1 MLRRMCADAAASHRS
16 VAAEAA
22 VGAAEQLAELAAEL
36 AAEAEQARRLTPR
49 LVDDIT
55 GAGLFRLCVP
65 ASVGGLEAT
74 AEELVRVVE
83 ALARG
88 DGAAGWCVAI
98 AATSGLIAGYLPNAG
113 AREIYGSASA
123 VSGGVFAPKGRASPV
138 DGGFRVSGRWPFA
151 SGCEHCDWLM
161 GGSIVLDGGA
171 PRTLPNG
178 MPDVRLMLAPAGE
191 VRIHDTWHVTG
202 LRGTGSHDIEFD
214 DLLVPAE
221 HSVSV
226 FSEQPRERG
235 PLYAFPLFGLLA
247 LAIAGVALGIARG
260 ALDDLGGLAAGKTP
274 TGSRRALGERAT
286 VQAETAQA
294 EAALRAARALLY
306 EAIDQAWSAAVA
318 NGQVSV
324 QDRASLR
331 LAATHATS
339 ASAAVVATAYRL
351 GGGSA
356 IYDSSP
362 LQRRFRDAH
371 VATQH
376 MLVGPATW
384 ELTGRLL
391 LGLETDT
398 TQL

>member
-1 MLRRMCADAAASHRS
+1 M
-16 VAAEAA
+16 
-22 VGAAEQLAELAAEL
+22 
-36 AAEAEQARRLTPR
+36 
-49 LVDDIT
+49 
-55 GAGLFRLCVP
+55 
-65 ASVGGLEAT
+65 
-74 AEELVRVVE
+74 
-83 ALARG
+83 
-88 DGAAGWCVAI
+88 
-98 AATSGLIAGYLPNAG
+98 
-113 AREIYGSASA
+113 
-123 VSGGVFAPKGRASPV
+123 
-138 DGGFRVSGRWPFA
+138 
-151 SGCEHCDWLM
+151 
-161 GGSIVLDGGA
+161 
-171 PRTLPNG
+171 
-178 MPDVRLMLAPAGE
+178 
-191 VRIHDTWHVTG
+191 
-202 LRGTGSHDIEFD
+202 
-214 DLLVPAE
+214 
-221 HSVSV
+221 
-226 FSEQPRERG
+226 
-235 PLYAFPLFGLLA
+235 
-247 LAIAGVALGIARG
+247 
-260 ALDDLGGLAAGKTP
+260 
-274 TGSRRALGERAT
+274 
-286 VQAETAQA
+286 QAETAQA

-384 ELTGRLL
+384 ELMGRLL